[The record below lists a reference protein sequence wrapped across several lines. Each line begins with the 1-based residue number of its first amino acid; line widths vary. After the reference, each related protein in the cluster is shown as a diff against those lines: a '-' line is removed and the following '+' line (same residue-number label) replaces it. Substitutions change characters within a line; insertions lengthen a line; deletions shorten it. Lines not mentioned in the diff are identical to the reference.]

1 MKVKVSK
8 LLEWL
13 NNQKEEYIDIEVLEY
28 LSYPRINNIEQV
40 ITDFETLIQRGKKEC
55 SKAELSRRTGK
66 SRVTIDEWIKTG
78 VLVRNHGKI
87 SLEESCTI
95 LKELYRL
102 RHIRSFLGI

>member
-13 NNQKEEYIDIEVLEY
+13 NNQKEEYIDVEILEY

-40 ITDFETLIQRGKKEC
+40 ITGFETLIERGKKES
-55 SKAELSRRTGK
+55 SKSELSRKIGK

-78 VLVRNHGKI
+78 VLVTKQGKI
-87 SLEESCTI
+87 CLEESCTI

-102 RHIRSFLGI
+102 RGIRSFLGI